1 MKNKLREFIPLWN
14 LIKEKKVK
22 IIFASL
28 GIFTVE
34 FAGLFGGYL
43 NGKAV
48 EEVTNNNLML
58 SIIYFLIYFAICII
72 FDVLIYQICQSELQ
86 KIESLVT
93 RRLGYNTYL
102 KALDLPAY
110 AYESISSGEIIN
122 RINSDA
128 NTLSFAFLHILEL
141 ISSIVGSIIILVYVM
156 INSVIVGIEILL
168 FLVVLFFILKHYNP
182 LLIKVH
188 KERKVYQDKHTT
200 LINESIRGIRE
211 VKTLGIKKELKDN
224 SKDINHDLYDKSLN
238 EIKLYKESRIIISI
252 LKNVLEVGVFITC
265 GLLFYFKQVSLAFFI
280 SMTYYVYR
288 YMRLIENLNTFMET
302 YQKTYVS
309 ISRVNEILGNK
320 LYEDEK
326 FGNKSIDKVKGV
338 ITFENITFNYPNED
352 TILNDFNL
360 TIEPNKKIAIVGRS
374 GQGKSTIFNL
384 LTRVFDP
391 VKGVIKLDDV
401 DISSLSE
408 DNLRKNISIIRQ
420 EPFIFNRTILDN
432 FKMVNKDITL
442 KEVRKY
448 CKEAFIDDYIMS
460 LPNKY
465 DTLLGEG
472 GVNLSGGQKQRLS
485 IARSLSKK
493 SKVLLFDEATSALD
507 NSSQEY
513 IKKTI
518 DNLSKDHT
526 IVIVAHRLSTIK
538 DADIIYVIDKGKIS
552 AHGTHNK
559 LLHTSK
565 IYKTLYENEDTLNSE
580 ETSF

>member
-1 MKNKLREFIPLWN
+1 MKNKLKEFIPLWN
-14 LIKEKKVK
+14 LIKERKFK
-22 IIFASL
+22 IILASI
-28 GIFTVE
+28 GIFIVE
-34 FAGLFGGYL
+34 LAGLFSGYL

-48 EEVTNNNLML
+48 EEITKSNLKL
-58 SIIYFLIYFAICII
+58 SLIYL
-72 FDVLIYQICQSELQ
+72 LIYLGINVIFNCFVYQTCQSELQ
-86 KIESLVT
+86 KVESLVT

-110 AYESISSGEIIN
+110 AYEKTSSGEIIN

-141 ISSIVGSIIILVYVM
+141 ISSIVGSIIIMVYVM
-156 INSVIVGIEILL
+156 FNSWIVGVEILL
-168 FLVVLFFILKHYNP
+168 FLVILFFILKHYNP

-188 KERKVYQDKHTT
+188 KERKVHQDKHTT

-211 VKTLGIKKELKDN
+211 VKTLGIKNELKEN
-224 SKDINHDLYDKSLN
+224 SKEINKKLYEKSLN
-238 EIKLYKESRIIISI
+238 EIKLYKESRIIINN
-252 LKNVLEVGVFITC
+252 LKNVLEVGVFMTCALLLYFNAIT
-265 GLLFYFKQVSLAFFI
+265 LAFFVA
-280 SMTYYVYR
+280 MTYYVYR

-302 YQKTYVS
+302 YQKTIVS
-309 ISRVNEILGNK
+309 LSRVNEILENR
-320 LYEDEK
+320 LYEDEH
-326 FGNKSIDKVKGV
+326 FGRKSIKKVKGY
-338 ITFENITFNYPNED
+338 INFENITFNYPNED
-352 TILNDFNL
+352 TILKDFNL
-360 TIEPNKKIAIVGRS
+360 TIEPNKKIAIVGKS

-391 VKGVIKLDDV
+391 AKGCIKLDDV
-401 DISSLSE
+401 DIKDLSE
-408 DNLRKNISIIRQ
+408 ENLRKNISIIRQ

-442 KEVRKY
+442 NEVRKY
-448 CKEAFIDDYIMS
+448 CKEAYIDDYIMS
-460 LPNKY
+460 LPEKY

-507 NSSQEY
+507 NNSQEY

-518 DNLSKDHT
+518 DNLASDHT
-526 IVIVAHRLSTIK
+526 IIIVAHRLSTIK

-552 AHGTHNK
+552 AKGTHRE
-559 LLHTSK
+559 LLRNSTT
-565 IYKTLYENEDTLNSE
+565 YKKLYENENTLNS
-580 ETSF
+580 